1 MSADIFYYDIAAVIV
16 MAVSLLSFLLRRKT
30 HSPADRVYF
39 SVLLLV
45 TLTTV
50 FCLAGELFDEFYGRI
65 LFKNGIHDQFLFS
78 ARSTSTLL
86 YYALRSLTAPA
97 YLVLIATVSDT
108 SHLLDKNNL
117 TRVLLWG
124 PMLLVLALVITNPAH
139 HLIYFFQEGEM
150 VRGPFIWTIYA
161 SAAYYTLIGIVW
173 LLRWKNVIGHDEYAT
188 LMMLY
193 PLVLIAV
200 IIQFYNQHLKVEMFM
215 TSVALLLVSSFVLR
229 PEKQLD
235 SLISAAS
242 LQAYR
247 DMCRRALVTGKPLC
261 MVYLEIV
268 NLEQLRELI
277 GRDEIQDMISG
288 VAHNLSKSLKRG
300 DVLYYLRNGLFCIVP
315 ESLDAASALAIA
327 QRMHDEGKRRAANNA
342 DGRVF
347 RMRSCVVRVPEDTS
361 NIDTIRSF
369 VRRFSHLV
377 PESTVT
383 TFEELAKRDD
393 FALHMALSD
402 SVERAIRQRSFEV
415 YYQPIMCLADGA
427 FHSAEALVRLN
438 DPTFGWISP
447 ALFVPEAEQTGAIV
461 QIGSIMLDKI
471 CAFLS
476 GVDFERTG
484 LHYIEV
490 NLSAEQCIRP
500 QLAAELLELM
510 RVHGIEPSRINLEI
524 TETSAA
530 FSQEIVDNNVRI
542 LSQAGVSFSLD
553 DYGTGYSNV
562 SRALALPF
570 NIVKLDKSFVDNMEN
585 PAMREV
591 LRSSVTMMKAIGKE
605 VLVEGVEK
613 PDQAEALATMGV
625 DYIQGYL
632 YAKPMPENELLD
644 FLEQS

>member
-30 HSPADRVYF
+30 HTPANRVYF

-65 LFKNGIHDQFLFS
+65 LFTNGIHDHFLFC

-117 TRVLLWG
+117 TRLLLWT
-124 PMLLVLALVITNPAH
+124 PMLLVLGLIISNPAH
-139 HLIYFFQEGEM
+139 HLIYLFQDGELH
-150 VRGPFIWTIYA
+150 RGPFIGAIYA
-161 SAAYYTLIGIVW
+161 STAYYTLIGMGW
-173 LLRWKNVIGHDEYAT
+173 LMRWKNVIGENEFST

-193 PLVLIAV
+193 PLVLMAV
-200 IIQFYNQHLKVEMFM
+200 VIQYYNQHLKIEMFI
-215 TSVALLLVSSFVLR
+215 TSVALLLVSSFVIR

-235 SLISAAS
+235 SLVSAAS

-247 DMCRRALVTGKPLC
+247 DMCRRALVTGKPMCL
-261 MVYLEIV
+261 VYLEIV
-268 NLEQLRELI
+268 NMEQLRELI
-277 GRDEIQDMISG
+277 GKDEIQDMIGG
-288 VAHNLSKSLKRG
+288 VAHNLSRSLKRG

-315 ESLDAASALAIA
+315 VSLDANEALAIA
-327 QRMHDEGKRRAANNA
+327 QRMHDEGKQRAKNST
-342 DGRVF
+342 DVSIV

-361 NIDTIRSF
+361 DIATIRSF
-369 VRRFSHLV
+369 VRRFAHLV
-377 PESTVT
+377 PDSTVT
-383 TFEELAKRDD
+383 TFAELAKRDD
-393 FALHMALSD
+393 FALQMALSD
-402 SVERAIRQRSFEV
+402 CVEHAIRQRSFEV
-415 YYQPIMCLADGA
+415 YYQPIMCLADGM

-461 QIGSIMLDKI
+461 QIGSIMLEKI

-476 GVDFERTG
+476 GVDFNRTG

-500 QLAAELLELM
+500 QLAGEVLKLM
-510 RVHGIEPSRINLEI
+510 GTYGIAPSCINLEI

-542 LSQAGVSFSLD
+542 LSQAGAHFSLD

-570 NIVKLDKSFVDNMEN
+570 NIVKFDKSFVDSMDE
-585 PAMREV
+585 PSMHEV
-591 LRSSVTMMKAIGKE
+591 LHRSVAMMKAIGKQ

-613 PDQAEALATMGV
+613 PEQAEALAAMGV

-632 YAKPMPENELLD
+632 YAQPMPQDEYLA
-644 FLEQS
+644 FLGQA